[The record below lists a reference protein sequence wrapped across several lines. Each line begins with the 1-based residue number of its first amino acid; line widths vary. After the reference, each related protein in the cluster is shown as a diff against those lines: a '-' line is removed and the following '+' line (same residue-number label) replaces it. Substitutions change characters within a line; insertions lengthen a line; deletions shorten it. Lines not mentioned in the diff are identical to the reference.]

1 MAYSVELMPAAKKQL
16 DRLPADSR
24 QRVAEAIDRLRDNP
38 RPVGAI
44 KLTGPE
50 GLYRAR
56 AGDYRIVYSIEDDR
70 LLVLIVKIGHR
81 REVYR

>member
-1 MAYSVELMPAAKKQL
+1 L
-16 DRLPADSR
+16 DRLPADAR
-24 QRVAEAIDRLRDNP
+24 RRVAEIIDRLRDNP

-44 KLTGPE
+44 KLTGQE

-56 AGDYRIVYSIEDDR
+56 SGDYRIVYGIEDNR
-70 LLVLIVKIGHR
+70 LLVLVVKIGHR